1 MGNSGET
8 NIIAVVLLGNPAF
21 YIPGISVLSPWGIGQ
36 IAWSSVPSISSLT
49 A

>member
-1 MGNSGET
+1 MGRSGEK

-21 YIPGISVLSPWGIGQ
+21 YIPGISVLSLWGIGQ
-36 IAWSSVPSISSLT
+36 DAWSSLPSISSLT